1 MRQYTFRLA
10 LGRDELMLMYQG
22 HVRRLVV
29 RTEQGLT
36 LALGL
41 EKLRGFVSD
50 SGVYGYFR
58 LKTQD
63 DHRFISLERIN

>member
-1 MRQYTFRLA
+1 MKQFTFRLS
-10 LGRDELMLMYQG
+10 LSHDEIMLMYQG

-29 RTEQGLT
+29 GTEQGLT
-36 LALGL
+36 IEIGL
-41 EKLRGFVSD
+41 EKIRPFVAH

-63 DHRFISLERIN
+63 DYRFISLERID

>member
-10 LGRDELMLMYQG
+10 FGRDEIMLMYQG

-36 LALGL
+36 LELGL
-41 EKLRGFVSD
+41 EKIRGFVSQD
-50 SGVYGYFR
+50 GVYGYFR
-58 LKTQD
+58 LTTQD